1 MGWQVPPPPP
11 LPEPPD
17 TRMPGSWPTWA
28 SVALA
33 VAFWP
38 LLVLVTM
45 IAFRVSLATSCT
57 PATPGE
63 CDLMRPPRAVMTVAG
78 TLGMVAFFIAHVRF
92 AGRARAVYLGSWLL
106 LLLAWMVAMALVPRV
121 PMGIQVMV
129 PAALAFLLAG
139 AMARHGTASHLRA

>member
-1 MGWQVPPPPP
+1 MAWNVPPAPP
-11 LPEPPD
+11 LPHP
-17 TRMPGSWPTWA
+17 TRPAPGAAGWPAWA

-38 LLVLVTM
+38 LLVVVTM

-57 PATPGE
+57 PSTPGG

-92 AGRARAVYLGSWLL
+92 AGRLRALYLGAWLL
-106 LLLAWMVAMALVPRV
+106 LLLAWMVAMAYVPGV
-121 PMGIQVMV
+121 PIGIQVLT
-129 PAALAFLLAG
+129 PAAFAFLLAWLL
-139 AMARHGTASHLRA
+139 ARHAAPPAA